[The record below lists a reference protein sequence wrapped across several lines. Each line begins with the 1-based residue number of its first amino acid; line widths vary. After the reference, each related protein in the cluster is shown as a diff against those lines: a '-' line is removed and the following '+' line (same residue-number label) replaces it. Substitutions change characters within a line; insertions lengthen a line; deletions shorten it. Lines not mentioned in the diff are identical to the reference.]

1 MDNLLKL
8 MPSGT
13 EKASTPLS
21 TPTPAKKQKLD
32 VKPKLG
38 VNLAGVLDE
47 EQASGT
53 GADED
58 GLVSVKN
65 HSGFTFEWRN
75 VKAGKGKVTAIVTL
89 PSGINPTDCAIKL
102 LANNQNELCSNEL
115 SISYMWVTHYL

>member
-1 MDNLLKL
+1 

-13 EKASTPLS
+13 ETASTPLP

-89 PSGINPTDCAIKL
+89 PSGVNPADCTIKL

-115 SISYMWVTHYL
+115 SISYV

>member
-13 EKASTPLS
+13 ETASTPLL
-21 TPTPAKKQKLD
+21 TPAKKQKLA

-38 VNLAGVLDE
+38 VNLTGVLDE
-47 EQASGT
+47 EEASGT
-53 GADED
+53 VADED
-58 GLVSVKN
+58 GLVAVKN

-89 PSGINPTDCAIKL
+89 PSGINPADCTIKL

-115 SISYMWVTHYL
+115 SISYV

>member
-13 EKASTPLS
+13 ETASTPL
-21 TPTPAKKQKLD
+21 PTPAKKQKLD

-53 GADED
+53 GADEE

-89 PSGINPTDCAIKL
+89 PSGINPADCTIKL

-115 SISYMWVTHYL
+115 SISYV